1 MNWTD
6 AQRVQR
12 FGMQLTPGEAAEEW
26 YQSLTSKQL
35 SSFADLKL
43 VFFKCWPHPKC
54 PKLTRAQQKERIMAQ
69 VLKEEEVGEWTQVG
83 RTGNY
88 AHVIWAINVSKLA
101 LGMGDVNGAMIEY
114 TLEGIPNVL
123 KDHLECAYTTWEE
136 FVEDIQKVPN
146 VKLKRSRE
154 DLEKNRARDAEIA
167 KLKAQNSPSPLLL
180 SQQFAQMSIPAQ
192 QTVPTSYCSTPR
204 MFNPNMSTS
213 TFPPVT
219 TQPMFNVGPF
229 MTPRNG
235 PPVYNGTRGAFP
247 PRTPLTRAQ
256 ILERTALV
264 PQRPNTEAGMRQY
277 EGDVDLWHHTY
288 GTDGMT
294 TLDRP
299 YPLRPGT
306 ALVGSGECYNCGMV
320 TEPTHLSSQ
329 CTTSSPLRPHETK
342 WRQQVAG
349 MLRLT
354 PQVSCPHFDSS
365 HVLHLNSHISPISQA
380 EAQEALSTVHTMDTL
395 AISTDSLSPISKAD
409 TQPVSTFS
417 LSDSFFSSN
426 TDAETPADELQSITI
441 PQLHRPQGE
450 KVRILAIVDNGAMI
464 NAMDTAAHQRIA
476 QRLTPLSPS
485 SRTLCMADGSLVPST
500 GIWTG
505 TVSWGPINVHTS
517 FEVFPSGGSW
527 RMLIGKPLL
536 EQVHAIQDYGNDAIM
551 L

>member
-1 MNWTD
+1 MSDTVKAIPLFYGDYGENENPSAWFAQFELSLPMNWTD
-6 AQRVQR
+6 MQRVQR

-43 VFFKCWPHPKC
+43 VFFKRWPHPKC
-54 PKLTRAQQKERIMAQ
+54 PKLTRAQERIMAQ

-88 AHVIWAINVSKLA
+88 AHVIWAINISKLA

-114 TLEGIPNVL
+114 ALEGIPNVL

-192 QTVPTSYCSTPR
+192 QTVPTSYRLTPR

-277 EGDVDLWHHTY
+277 EGDVDLWHRTY

-320 TEPTHLSSQ
+320 MEPTHLSSQ
-329 CTTSSPLRPHETK
+329 CTTSSPLHPHETK

-349 MLRLT
+349 MLRRAMLQQGARSSYGTPVQYVTPTNQPLYQSYGNHYMQPVYHIT
-354 PQVSCPHFDSS
+354 PQEE
-365 HVLHLNSHISPISQA
+365 Q
-380 EAQEALSTVHTMDTL
+380 
-395 AISTDSLSPISKAD
+395 
-409 TQPVSTFS
+409 
-417 LSDSFFSSN
+417 
-426 TDAETPADELQSITI
+426 
-441 PQLHRPQGE
+441 
-450 KVRILAIVDNGAMI
+450 
-464 NAMDTAAHQRIA
+464 
-476 QRLTPLSPS
+476 
-485 SRTLCMADGSLVPST
+485 
-500 GIWTG
+500 
-505 TVSWGPINVHTS
+505 SWG
-517 FEVFPSGGSW
+517 
-527 RMLIGKPLL
+527 
-536 EQVHAIQDYGNDAIM
+536 EQNDAWGM
-551 L
+551 QEPGYE